1 MCKASK
7 AFTLIEIMLAVA
19 IAGIIAATALA
30 PLVFTVKS
38 LEDAQKRWKLSTRER
53 ASVDRIF
60 NDVLSSVENP
70 TFASFKIIHKD
81 GMSIK
86 NDDRLLVWTS
96 STAREGNPVSLV
108 VYKIVPHPMLDGG
121 NEQSG
126 LFRWVL
132 KDLKSTMNPSEKS
145 GDKAETIKSPIEIDT
160 DTLKKEDARM
170 LYSDAVGVS
179 FSAWNG
185 EAWADEYQGA
195 LPSALKIEIETKEG
209 VHVYKEW
216 LPALTK

>member
-38 LEDAQKRWKLSTRER
+38 LEDAQKRWKISTKER
-53 ASVDRIF
+53 AAADRIF

-126 LFRWVL
+126 LFR
-132 KDLKSTMNPSEKS
+132 
-145 GDKAETIKSPIEIDT
+145 
-160 DTLKKEDARM
+160 
-170 LYSDAVGVS
+170 
-179 FSAWNG
+179 
-185 EAWADEYQGA
+185 
-195 LPSALKIEIETKEG
+195 
-209 VHVYKEW
+209 
-216 LPALTK
+216 